1 MPYAPSYNRANRF
14 GPSRSCVAAKNGVVA
29 ASQPVAALAGIDI
42 LRAGG
47 NAVDAAV
54 AAAAAL
60 CVAEP
65 MSTGIGGDAFA
76 LIYDAETN
84 QVYGLNASGRAP
96 EAATLDEYER
106 RLGKGAE
113 IGPRSALA
121 VTVPGA
127 AAGWA
132 DAAAR
137 FGRMPLS
144 ELMKPAV
151 RLAEDGFALTPQIAN
166 AWRGS
171 EGLLRSDADSA
182 PTWLMDGRAPRVGQ
196 IFLNPNLARTLR
208 LFGEGGTEAF
218 YGGEVGAAIVHAAQK
233 RGSLLA
239 KADLESHTSTWTE
252 PIQTG
257 YRGAQILE
265 MPPNGQGIA
274 ALETLNILA
283 LEDAQAMGFQS
294 PDLLHLQIEAF
305 KLAFHDRNRYVTDPE
320 FEEIPVESLLSES
333 YARSQRKRISMK
345 RANQKP
351 THGEPRMSDTVY
363 LCAADSDGNMVS
375 FINSLYMG
383 WGCGVTAGETGVLLQ
398 NRGASFSLDPSHV
411 NRIAPRKRTRHTII
425 PAMLMENGKPLAAF
439 GVMGGDMQAQG
450 HVQVASNMLDFMLNP
465 QDAIDAPRWRYNGHG
480 AGVSFDP
487 WTPTE
492 LIEALAKRGHAVA
505 GTDGFFGG
513 AQTIYLDKE
522 SGAYH
527 AGSDPRRDGAAIGY

>member
-1 MPYAPSYNRANRF
+1 MPYAPLYNRANRF
-14 GPSRSCVAAKNGVVA
+14 GPSRSCVVSKNGVVA
-29 ASQPVAALAGIDI
+29 ASQPVAALTGVDI
-42 LRAGG
+42 LRRGG

-60 CVAEP
+60 CVSEP
-65 MSTGIGGDAFA
+65 MSTGIGGDVFA
-76 LIYDAETN
+76 LIYEAETN
-84 QVYGLNASGRAP
+84 RVYGLNASGRAP
-96 EAATLDEYER
+96 EAATLKEYER
-106 RLGKGAE
+106 RLGKGGA
-113 IGPRSALA
+113 INPRSALA

-151 RLAEDGFALTPQIAN
+151 RLAEDGFALTPQIAS

-171 EGLLRSDADSA
+171 ESLLCSDPDSA
-182 PTWLMDGRAPRVGQ
+182 PTWLMNGRAPRVGQ

-208 LFGEGGTEAF
+208 LFGEGGAEAF
-218 YGGEVGAAIVHAAQK
+218 YGGAIGAAIAQTAQE
-233 RGSLLA
+233 RGGLLT
-239 KADLESHTSTWTE
+239 KADLKSHASTWTE
-252 PIQTG
+252 PIQTD
-257 YRGAQILE
+257 YRGAQVLE

-333 YARSQRKRISMK
+333 YARSQRQRISME
-345 RANQKP
+345 RAAQEP

-383 WGCGVTAGETGVLLQ
+383 WGSGITAGKTGVLLQ

-450 HVQVASNMLDFMLNP
+450 HAQLVSNMLDFMLNP
-465 QDAIDAPRWRYNGHG
+465 QDAIDAPRWRYNGYG
-480 AGVSFDP
+480 ASVSFDP

-492 LIEALAKRGHAVA
+492 LIEALAKRGHQVA

-513 AQTIYLDKE
+513 AQAIYMDNE

-527 AGSDPRRDGAAIGY
+527 AGSDPRRDGAAVGY